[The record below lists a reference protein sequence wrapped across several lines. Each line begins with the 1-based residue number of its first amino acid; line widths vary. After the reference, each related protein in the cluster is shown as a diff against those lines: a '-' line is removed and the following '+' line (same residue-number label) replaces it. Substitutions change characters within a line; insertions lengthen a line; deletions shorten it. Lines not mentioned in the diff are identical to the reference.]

1 MMKIAL
7 VDDHLTEHFRL
18 DEFAHHERGK
28 EPTVYLSSDFLKFV
42 QMLEEFRMWYRRPM
56 NITSGFRPVGFNKLV
71 GGSFNSAH
79 LRMLAV
85 DFLLPNMLDFE
96 PVRRDQFYQN
106 IKVKW
111 FAICEKSEFK
121 PQCNF
126 YDTFIHLGVSR
137 SRESFLD
144 KRKVMKVYDD

>member
-1 MMKIAL
+1 M
-7 VDDHLTEHFRL
+7 VDDRLTEHFRL

-28 EPTVYLSSDFLKFV
+28 EPTVYLSPDFIKFV

-56 NITSGFRPVGFNKLV
+56 NITSGYRPVGFNKLV

-85 DFLLPNMLDFE
+85 DFRLPKNMLDF
-96 PVRRDQFYQN
+96 PPARREQFFQN

-111 FAICEKSEFK
+111 CVICEKTEFK
-121 PQCNF
+121 PQVNF
-126 YDTFIHLGVSR
+126 YDTYIHLGVSKY
-137 SRESFLD
+137 RESFLD